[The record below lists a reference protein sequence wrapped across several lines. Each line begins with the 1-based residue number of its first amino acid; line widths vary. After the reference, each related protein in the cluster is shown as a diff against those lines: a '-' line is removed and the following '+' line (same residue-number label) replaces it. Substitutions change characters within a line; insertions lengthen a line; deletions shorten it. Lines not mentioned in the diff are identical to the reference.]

1 MNIRRHLLKIL
12 VGAAILFAAVLV
24 YNSFRRYTLA
34 EIEQSILSIHGFR
47 LVAAFGF
54 VILSYGC
61 LSLFDTLAVRYAG
74 KPLAYRRTALASFTS
89 LSIGHNIGMAALS
102 SGTVRYRF
110 YSRWGLSGEDV
121 AKVILFCG
129 VTVGLGL
136 ATLGG
141 LALLLDLAGRDD
153 LLGLDRGQR
162 MTIGIVCLGVPAF
175 YLAVCAFVRRPL
187 PIRSWRF
194 VPPSLPLAIGQ
205 IIVGTLNFICV
216 SAALYELLAAFTEA
230 GFLDVATA
238 YVTANLGALISHV
251 PGGLGVLEAVMLNV
265 LPVADNVSGFGDPA
279 AGNAAATGTAAIGAL
294 IAFRVLYF
302 LIPLAIGVPTLLV
315 SEAYY
320 RRRHK
325 ALDRA
330 RERSRHAMG

>member
-1 MNIRRHLLKIL
+1 MNIRRHLVKIL
-12 VGAAILFAAVLV
+12 IGAALLFAAVLV
-24 YNSFRRYTLA
+24 YNSFRRYTWG
-34 EIEQSILSIHGFR
+34 EIEQSVLSIHGFR

-54 VILSYGC
+54 VILSYFC

-110 YSRWGLSGEDV
+110 YSRWGLTGEDV

-141 LALLLDLAGRDD
+141 LALLLDLGGGDD
-153 LLGLDRGQR
+153 LLGLDQGQR
-162 MTIGIVCLGVPAF
+162 MTIGIVCLGVPVF
-175 YLAVCAFVRRPL
+175 YLGVCAFVRRPL

-194 VPPSLPLAIGQ
+194 VPPSLPLAAGQ
-205 IIVGTLNFICV
+205 IAVGTLNFVCV

-265 LPVADNVSGFGDPA
+265 LPVADNVSNMDGV
-279 AGNAAATGTAAIGAL
+279 AATGTAAIGAL

-302 LIPLAIGVPTLLV
+302 LIPLAIGLPTLLV

-320 RRRHK
+320 RRRRQ
-325 ALDRA
+325 LRDF
-330 RERSRHAMG
+330 SGHATG

>member
-1 MNIRRHLLKIL
+1 MNIRRHLVKIL
-12 VGAAILFAAVLV
+12 IGAALIFAAVLV
-24 YNSFRRYTLA
+24 YHSFRRYTFSQ
-34 EIEQSILSIHGFR
+34 IEQSVFSIPGFR
-47 LVAAFGF
+47 LIAAFGF
-54 VILSYGC
+54 VILSYVC

-110 YSRWGLSGEDV
+110 YSRWGLTGEDV

-141 LALLLDLAGRDD
+141 FALLLDLAGADD
-153 LLGLDRGQR
+153 LLGLDSGQR
-162 MTIGIVCLGVPAF
+162 MTIGIVCLGIPAF
-175 YLAVCAFVRRPL
+175 YLAICATVRRPL

-194 VPPSLPLAIGQ
+194 VPPSVPLALGQ
-205 IIVGTLNFICV
+205 ILVGTLNFVCV
-216 SAALYELLAAFTEA
+216 SAALYQLLAAFTEA

-265 LPVADNVSGFGDPA
+265 LPVADNGA
-279 AGNAAATGTAAIGAL
+279 ASNGTAAIGAL

-302 LIPLAIGVPTLLV
+302 LIPLSIGVPTLLV

-320 RRRHK
+320 RRRRRT
-325 ALDRA
+325 LDY
-330 RERSRHAMG
+330 SRHAVG

>member
-1 MNIRRHLLKIL
+1 MNIRRHLVKIL
-12 VGAAILFAAVLV
+12 IGAALLFAAVLV
-24 YNSFRRYTLA
+24 YNSFRRYTWG
-34 EIEQSILSIHGFR
+34 EIEQSVLSIHGFR
-47 LVAAFGF
+47 LIAAFGF
-54 VILSYGC
+54 VILSYFC

-110 YSRWGLSGEDV
+110 YSRWGLTGEDV

-141 LALLLDLAGRDD
+141 LALLFDLGGGDD
-153 LLGLDRGQR
+153 LLGLDQGQR
-162 MTIGIVCLGVPAF
+162 MTIGIVCLGVPFF
-175 YLAVCAFVRRPL
+175 YLGVCAFVRRPL

-194 VPPSLPLAIGQ
+194 VPPSLPLAFGQ
-205 IIVGTLNFICV
+205 IIVGTLNFVCV

-265 LPVADNVSGFGDPA
+265 LPVADNVSGMDGV
-279 AGNAAATGTAAIGAL
+279 AATGTAAIGAL

-302 LIPLAIGVPTLLV
+302 LIPLAIGLPTLLV

-320 RRRHK
+320 RRRRQ
-325 ALDRA
+325 LRDL
-330 RERSRHAMG
+330 SGHATG